1 MHSHQRVFASCLSF
15 PWFPASHCPILR
27 TAESG
32 RSVGSRCNRKWNRN
46 CIWWGT
52 NRDWDQFPLGHKP
65 TATAHAPFSLWLRQ
79 PQWPP
84 LLLFVALC
92 ALISN
97 TFAIDVHKWPLGAVN
112 RKCHQFRTIWSV
124 EQGVEGFG
132 KLEVNIKDKRFIQA
146 LRPSTDLF
154 SLPSLVNWMRWN
166 WVKMAKVTLIPRAKS
181 QVWSTNHFHKL
192 WLN

>member
-1 MHSHQRVFASCLSF
+1 MPVVTTMAPPTHWRPSCR
-15 PWFPASHCPILR
+15 WVRCTRPARPHPSTRQATPCCEVLPVDKV
-27 TAESG
+27 G
-32 RSVGSRCNRKWNRN
+32 R
-46 CIWWGT
+46 
-52 NRDWDQFPLGHKP
+52 FPLGHKP
-65 TATAHAPFSLWLRQ
+65 TASLWLRQ

-84 LLLFVALC
+84 RLLFVALC

-146 LRPSTDLF
+146 RRPSTDLF
-154 SLPSLVNWMRWN
+154 SLPSIVDWMRWN